1 MTKCCETMPEFVQY
15 PPLIHMPMVL
25 TVNPNAITYMQLQH
39 YCKNI
44 ARRQIKL
51 PTSIANLL

>member
-1 MTKCCETMPEFVQY
+1 MPEFVQY

-25 TVNPNAITYMQLQH
+25 NVNPNAITYMQLQQ

-44 ARRQIKL
+44 ARPQIKL
-51 PTSIANLL
+51 STSIGNLLQS